1 MVKKTISGARAKR
14 GQRSNGCNPRHNNR
28 DYLPSNADPNRQHLN
43 EFFVESTQMITIE
56 QIYERLF
63 QESYEEWLTKEHSK
77 GRQLDAPDRYID
89 KIRNS
94 PETKNRKREQYEVIW
109 QIGDMKNTGWNS
121 NRTDFSAARILLHDF
136 AEHLQMLPEIEF
148 ATTEKINDPN
158 WQPKSDCCLI
168 ITNLALHGDENTPQL
183 HMDFIPY
190 CRGSKRGQRIQ
201 NAYAAT
207 FEGMGYAV
215 KTYEL
220 KDGDGNPV
228 YKQDKNGNVIYK
240 KNKDGSI
247 MCNDLGEPL
256 PEPVVKKESFGSIE
270 WIEKQKQWIAD
281 RMMERH
287 GWEREYKGKN
297 KFGDVTLSEF
307 AVEDN
312 KRIIE
317 EQEQQLQ
324 QTTEKLSFAIQKHRE
339 LTDINAKN
347 LEIIATNDKTL
358 AEQEQ
363 YIFENDV
370 LLSEQSELIDLY
382 QSHEE
387 YLEGGLKAD
396 KAMDDIQED
405 LDDLPKQ
412 AKLFHA
418 REAES
423 WRQRTIRR
431 LQSMMEFVKYT
442 IGKLLIFEKQHPDEA
457 PEQLSVS
464 AQKRAATLDDV
475 IASAER
481 QRSFEDDNRCRRNRN
496 NKNGQDGQSSDY
508 R

>member
-1 MVKKTISGARAKR
+1 MAKKTISGARAKR

-43 EFFVESTQMITIE
+43 EFFVESTQAITIE
-56 QIYERLF
+56 QIYEKLF
-63 QESYEEWLTKEHSK
+63 QESYEEWLTKEHNK

-109 QIGDMKNTGWNS
+109 QIGDMKNTGWSS
-121 NRTDFSAARILLHDF
+121 NRADFSAARILLHDF
-136 AEHLQMLPEIEF
+136 AEHLQTLPEIEF
-148 ATTEKINDPN
+148 ATTEKINDPK

-190 CRGSKRGQRIQ
+190 CRTSKRGQRIQ
-201 NAYAAT
+201 NAYAAA

-220 KDGDGNPV
+220 KDGTGNPV
-228 YKQDKNGNVIYK
+228 YKQDRNGNVLYK

-247 MCNDLGEPL
+247 KCDDLGQPI

-270 WIEKQKQWIAD
+270 WIEKQKQWISE
-281 RMMERH
+281 RMKEQH

-307 AVEDN
+307 VAEDN

-317 EQEQQLQ
+317 AQEQQLQ
-324 QTTEKLSFAIQKHRE
+324 QTAEKLSFAVQKHQE
-339 LTDINAKN
+339 LANINEKN
-347 LEIIATNDKTL
+347 LKVIEANNETI
-358 AEQEQ
+358 AEQEEE
-363 YIFENDV
+363 IVNNDV
-370 LLSEQSELIDLY
+370 WLEEQADLMDLY
-382 QSHEE
+382 QSHQE
-387 YLEGGLKAD
+387 YLEGGQKAH

-405 LDDLPKQ
+405 LDELPVQ

-418 REAES
+418 REAEN
-423 WRQRTIRR
+423 WRQRAIRR
-431 LQSMMEFVKYT
+431 LHSMMDFVKYT
-442 IGKLLIFEKQHPDEA
+442 ISKLQIFEKQHPEEA
-457 PEQLSVS
+457 PEQLSIP
-464 AQKRAATLDDV
+464 AQKRASALDDV

-481 QRSFEDDNRCRRNRN
+481 QRSFVDDDSDFCRKR
-496 NKNGQDGQSSDY
+496 KDGQDGQSSDD